1 MPITPVNS
9 GSIIRDVLFFFKD
22 FISGVIPD
30 PITNRPANQSF
41 IMTSYPTRAV
51 TYPLITLKDVNQFVQ
66 NRLGLQS
73 EATQNYIDTELRIW
87 GRNVIERDQ
96 TADKVFNQLKNNQI
110 GAGSTSQSFDLH
122 DFRLL
127 NSVNVDTPDGAK
139 SKVMTYRYLYIA
151 T

>member
-1 MPITPVNS
+1 MAVTPVNP

-22 FISGVIPD
+22 FLSGAIPD

-51 TYPLITLKDVNQFVQ
+51 TYPLITIKDTNQFVA
-66 NRLGLQS
+66 NRLGFQS
-73 EATQNYIDTELRIW
+73 EATQNYIDTEIRMW
-87 GRNVIERDQ
+87 GRNVKERDE
-96 TADKVFNQLKNNQI
+96 TADKIFNQLKNNQI

-122 DFRLL
+122 DFKLL
-127 NSVNVDTPDGAK
+127 NSVNIDTPDGAK
-139 SKVMTYRYLYIA
+139 TKVQTYRFLYVA